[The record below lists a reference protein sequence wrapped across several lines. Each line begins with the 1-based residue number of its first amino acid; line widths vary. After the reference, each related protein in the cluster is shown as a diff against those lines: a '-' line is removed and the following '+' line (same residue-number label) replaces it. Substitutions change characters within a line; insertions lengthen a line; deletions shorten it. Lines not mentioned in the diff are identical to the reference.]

1 MCPSDTPNGPHP
13 VRASGGAYHVRLSIA
28 ALCAAFG
35 AVGLLAVGCGASYQS
50 IYEGE
55 VRFEHCHRLDEEPEI
70 PLTQRR
76 ECWREWTKFYTYGQT
91 RDRLEYALR
100 RQRELTAKI
109 ENPNADIANA
119 PDDPTNT
126 NVAAPPPTSPFAP
139 PPHVHDS
146 TDAGAKDDS
155 VIEPT
160 ELLDMLTSG
169 KYPPSQTCLLGCLKR
184 WRPCAE
190 SCDPKGDT
198 ECRKGC
204 DAAFKSCGITCLER

>member
-13 VRASGGAYHVRLSIA
+13 VRASGGAYHVRLRVA

-55 VRFEHCHRLDEEPEI
+55 VRFEHCHRLDEEPQI

-109 ENPNADIANA
+109 DNPNADITDS
-119 PDDPTNT
+119 PDDTKGNEP
-126 NVAAPPPTSPFAP
+126 VAAPPPTSPFAP
-139 PPHVHDS
+139 PPHVHDG
-146 TDAGAKDDS
+146 TDAGAKDAAIDPADL
-155 VIEPT
+155 V
-160 ELLDMLTSG
+160 DMLTSADQ
-169 KYPPSQTCLLGCLKR
+169 PAAQPCLFRCLQR
-184 WRPCAE
+184 WHPCIA
-190 SCDPKGDT
+190 SCDPKDDA

-204 DAAFKSCGITCLER
+204 NAAFKGCGKTCLER

>member
-1 MCPSDTPNGPHP
+1 M
-13 VRASGGAYHVRLSIA
+13 
-28 ALCAAFG
+28 AFG

-119 PDDPTNT
+119 PDASNVNEP
-126 NVAAPPPTSPFAP
+126 VAAPAPTSPFAP

-155 VIEPT
+155 SIDPT

-169 KYPPSQTCLLGCLKR
+169 KYPPQQTCLLRCLQR
-184 WRPCAE
+184 WRTCAD
-190 SCDPKGDT
+190 SCDPKDDE

-204 DAAFKSCGITCLER
+204 DAAFKNCGTTCLER